1 MKVIVLNADFQP
13 INVTSLRKG
22 YKLVYKKKAEIL
34 VSYDGEFITLSTHR
48 IGKPKIIRL
57 YNKINIPYRKIIPTR
72 ENIFKRDGF
81 QCVYCPS
88 KDNLTIDHVIP
99 KSRGGGNTWLNM
111 VTCCNKCN
119 GKKDNRTPQEAEMEM
134 RIKPF
139 QPSLMSLINIDPKN
153 IIEEVMKRAT

>member
-13 INVTSLRKG
+13 INITSLKKG

-34 VSYDGEFITLSTHR
+34 VSYDGEFIAIHTR
-48 IGKPKIIRL
+48 KMGRPKIIRL
-57 YNKINIPYRKIIPTR
+57 YNKVNLPYRKLSPTR
-72 ENIFKRDGF
+72 DNIFKRDEF

-99 KSRGGGNTWLNM
+99 SSRGGGNTWDNM
-111 VTCCNKCN
+111 VTCCAKCN
-119 GKKDNRTPQEAEMEM
+119 NKKDNMTPQEAGMKM

-139 QPSLMSLINIDPKN
+139 RPSLVNLININPKD
-153 IIEEVMKRAT
+153 IIDEIMERAM